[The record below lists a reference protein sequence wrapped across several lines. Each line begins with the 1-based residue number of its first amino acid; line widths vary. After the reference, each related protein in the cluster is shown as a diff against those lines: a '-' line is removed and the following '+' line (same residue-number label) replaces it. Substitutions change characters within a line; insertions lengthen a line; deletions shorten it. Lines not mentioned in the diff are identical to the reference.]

1 MDLGGGLRRPISRR
15 SALTALAVTGGLG
28 LTGGL
33 GGLANA
39 ATAPLGTAG
48 TASNGISNWA
58 GATAPPAQQAA
69 AQIRTEFLHAWDGYK
84 KFAWGHDQV
93 NPVSGTYD
101 EFFVTGHPIGLSI
114 IEALDTL
121 YVMELDEELSAGIS
135 WIDANV
141 NFDIDGDFHVFEAII
156 RVVGGL
162 LAGYLAVKDA
172 KLLALAKDLTDRLMP
187 AFASSTGLPYQY
199 VNLHT
204 GAVSGN
210 TPPLAEIGTNILE
223 FGVLSQLTG
232 DPKYFNAAKK
242 AYQVTMAKISPIGLL
257 GTYLDVETGEW
268 TDSTDQAPNP
278 PVDSFYEYLW
288 GGWAMFHDT
297 DCLRWFTQLNAALSE
312 YSLETY
318 NGNVWYKQV
327 DFQTGALAGRE
338 QSELAAFWAEVLGH
352 AGQLNLARGYYKS
365 WTTVLD
371 KYPVLPEGF
380 DYATFTADSGSGN
393 QFRPEYVNS
402 SFDLYFQTRDPYF
415 ANTAWQYFLG
425 MKNNARVTNG
435 YTIINDV
442 TTSPM
447 QLGDLFPAYGFA
459 ENFKYLYLIFANSP
473 RFDAHNF
480 YLSTEGKVLRGLV
493 PAK

>member
-1 MDLGGGLRRPISRR
+1 MDLGGGLRRPITRR
-15 SALTALAVTGGLG
+15 SALTALAAAAGGIG
-28 LTGGL
+28 LTGVL
-33 GGLANA
+33 GGTATA
-39 ATAPLGTAG
+39 ATAPA
-48 TASNGISNWA
+48 GISHYLVPP
-58 GATAPPAQQAA
+58 PPAKQAA
-69 AQIRTEFLHAWDGYK
+69 TQIRNEFLHAWNGYK

-93 NPVSGTYD
+93 NPIAGTYN
-101 EFFVTGHPIGLSI
+101 EFFVDGHPIGLSM

-121 YVMELDEELSAGIS
+121 YVMELDDELDASVK

-141 NFDIDGDFHVFEAII
+141 NFDIDGNFHVFEAII

-162 LAGYLAVKDA
+162 IAGYLAIKDK
-172 KLLALAKDLTDRLMP
+172 KLLSLAVDITDRLMP
-187 AFASSTGLPYQY
+187 AFASPTGLPYQY

-232 DPKYFNAAKK
+232 NPKYLNAAKK
-242 AYQVTMAKISPIGLL
+242 AYQVTMAKKSSLNLL
-257 GTYLDVETGEW
+257 GTYLNVETGEW

-288 GGWAMFHDT
+288 GGWAMFGDR
-297 DCLRWFTQLNAALSE
+297 DCLNWFNETNAALTK
-312 YSLETY
+312 YSLENY
-318 NGNVWYKQV
+318 NGNAWYKQV

-352 AGQLNLARGYYKS
+352 AGNLPLAYAYYKS
-365 WTTVLD
+365 WTQVLN

-380 DYATFTADSGSGN
+380 NYATFTADSGSGN

-402 SFDLYFQTRDPYF
+402 SFDLYFTTHDPYF
-415 ANTAWQYFLG
+415 ASTAWQYFLG
-425 MKNNARVTNG
+425 MKNNARVANG

-473 RFDAHNF
+473 RFDARNF
-480 YLSTEGKVLRGLV
+480 YLSTEGKILRGL
-493 PAK
+493 K